1 MNCEEEKGRE
11 YSPEGVRLDD
21 PTSSIGAH
29 VKLESVVIEPSV
41 REMYPTRER
50 LVENVGGSR
59 VSQSSLGAVHGLLSA
74 CKTNMPDDDIIF
86 PTAPLLSISNLGRRR
101 GGIRTSGERGRE
113 VDGAVVYAEGE

>member
-29 VKLESVVIEPSV
+29 VKLERVVIEPSV

-86 PTAPLLSISNLGRRR
+86 PTAP
-101 GGIRTSGERGRE
+101 
-113 VDGAVVYAEGE
+113 